1 MTKAGDDDYLLDE
14 VARAWLVKL
23 RGEDAD
29 ALRDEFDA
37 WLGTSTEHREAYRR
51 AEKRMAAL
59 AILKTSQRHGTAHA
73 EARRGR
79 MRGWFT
85 WGAAATAL
93 ALLIIAIGAAGA
105 PFPGQPGGAA
115 TAFAAE
121 PLETQPGEIRTFRLV
136 DGSRATLD
144 TDSRLDV
151 AFAQGARSVRLV
163 RGRVRLS
170 VARDDVAMRIEAG
183 RGRAMANDAEIEL
196 NLDAAGTVVASLR
209 RGAAE
214 VSADGNADEVMPL
227 KAGSALA
234 YGPAGRLEPFAA
246 PTTVIPAGWTEG
258 WADYRSIK
266 LGALVA
272 EANRYAAVPIVID
285 DTAIA
290 AREVSGRFHIS
301 QTDAFAERI
310 ALLLDLAV
318 ERRPD
323 SIHLRRR

>member
-1 MTKAGDDDYLLDE
+1 MTKAGDDEYSADE
-14 VARAWLVKL
+14 VARAWLVKM
-23 RGEDAD
+23 RGEDAE
-29 ALRDEFDA
+29 ALRAEFDA
-37 WLGTSTEHREAYRR
+37 WLQASAGHRDAYRR

-59 AILKTSQRHGTAHA
+59 AILKSSQRHGTTHA

-105 PFPGQPGGAA
+105 PFPSQPGGTA

-121 PLETQPGEIRTFRLV
+121 PLETQRGEIRTFRLV

-151 AFAQGARSVRLV
+151 TFAHGARSVRLV

-170 VARDDVAMRIEAG
+170 VAQGDVPLRIEAG
-183 RGRAMANDAEIEL
+183 RGGATTTDAEIDL
-196 NLDAAGTVVASLR
+196 SLDASGTVVAVLR
-209 RGAAE
+209 RGNAE
-214 VSADGNADEVMPL
+214 VRADPEADQATPL

-234 YGPAGRLEPFAA
+234 YGPGRRLEAVAA
-246 PTTVIPAGWTEG
+246 PATDIPAGWPEG
-258 WADYRSIK
+258 WAEYRSIK

-285 DTAIA
+285 DGGIA

-301 QTDAFAERI
+301 QTDLFAERI
-310 ALLLDLAV
+310 AILFGLAV
-318 ERRPD
+318 ERRSD
-323 SIHLRRR
+323 GIHLRHR